1 MIKYHHYIVERE
13 QFYKRTRK
21 RHAGDKHN
29 ERWRKVWGH
38 SRAYR
43 QRNYIFFLP
52 GLLKNY

>member
-29 ERWRKVWGH
+29 DRWRKVWGH